1 MKLAIA
7 GRAVVAAALVLAAL
21 AATSPAA
28 AVPAAAPVAT
38 PCLTPA
44 EGPGLRA
51 AQARSRMAA
60 AVRDLQRHGWTLTTL
75 GRQLATATRPLP
87 GEAGASGELAVD
99 LGQVLL
105 ATSDTPLA
113 SRALQRRGRAT
124 GSVYRG
130 LPCTWTQQG
139 NVIYSSGS
147 GSSRVVWNE
156 TAIWGEPFL
165 YPGPSQNCQ
174 KPSCTYFAWDGT
186 NADFRVTGFTA
197 TATIGPVLTDYWCS
211 WP

>member
-7 GRAVVAAALVLAAL
+7 GRAVVAAALVLAAQ

-60 AVRDLQRHGWTLTTL
+60 AVRDLQRHGWNLTTL

-99 LGQVLL
+99 PDRYCSQ
-105 ATSDTPLA
+105 PLT
-113 SRALQRRGRAT
+113 RHWRRGR
-124 GSVYRG
+124 
-130 LPCTWTQQG
+130 
-139 NVIYSSGS
+139 SSGVVERPAVS
-147 GSSRVVWNE
+147 IADCHALGRSR
-156 TAIWGEPFL
+156 
-165 YPGPSQNCQ
+165 
-174 KPSCTYFAWDGT
+174 GT
-186 NADFRVTGFTA
+186 
-197 TATIGPVLTDYWCS
+197 
-211 WP
+211 